1 MDEARL
7 SPRERRILEEIE
19 QGLGTDR
26 SLARGLRTG
35 HPARW
40 HRHPRP
46 GLHHPGLRF
55 RRPGGRVTALL
66 GVAALALFV
75 AAVATESP
83 ALIWAFAA
91 VWVVTLVSVLR
102 LLLGWSRRHLT
113 GAERPRPD
121 EPER

>member
-19 QGLGTDR
+19 QSLGADR

-35 HPARW
+35 HAG
-40 HRHPRP
+40 RH
-46 GLHHPGLRF
+46 GLRL
-55 RRPGGRVTALL
+55 RRPGGRATALL
-66 GVAALALFV
+66 GAVALTLFV
-75 AAVATESP
+75 TAVATESP

-91 VWVVTLVSVLR
+91 VWVVTLVCLLR
-102 LLLGWSRRHLT
+102 LLLDWSHRHLT

-121 EPER
+121 EPDR